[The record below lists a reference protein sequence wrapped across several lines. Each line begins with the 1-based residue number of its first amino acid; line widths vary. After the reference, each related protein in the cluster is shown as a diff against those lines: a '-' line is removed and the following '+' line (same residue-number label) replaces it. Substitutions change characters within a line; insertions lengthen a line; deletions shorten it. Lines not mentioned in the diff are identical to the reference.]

1 MRVDLL
7 CSGSKG
13 NACLV
18 RTDKTSILIDCGKT
32 KSYLLEKLKEVNCE
46 QIDACLIT
54 HGHGDHV
61 SQFKW
66 ASQFEHYQ
74 LCSLPKFDITP
85 NVSAYEVIQIGD
97 IACQILPLSHDYANT
112 MGLVLFAQDKKL
124 VYVTDTGF
132 ISQDNLA
139 YMGDA
144 DAYVME
150 FNHDIEKLW
159 QSGRP
164 IHLIQRILSDTGHL
178 NNEDAAHYLS
188 MLATERTKEIVL
200 AHLSEEANSPSL
212 ALGALAKR
220 LPDTLARVQVGNQNE
235 VVSFSI

>member
-18 RTDKTSILIDCGKT
+18 RTDKTTILIDCGKT
-32 KSYLLEKLKEVNCE
+32 KSYLLEKLKEVDC
-46 QIDACLIT
+46 QHIDACLIT
-54 HGHGDHV
+54 HGHGDHI

-66 ASQFEHYQ
+66 ASQFDHYQ
-74 LCSLPKFDITP
+74 LCDLPKFDVKA
-85 NVSAYEVIQIGD
+85 NVQAYESIQIGD

-112 MGLVLFAQDKKL
+112 MGLVLVSNHQKL

-132 ISQDNLA
+132 ISQNNLA
-139 YMGDA
+139 YMADA

-159 QSGRP
+159 NSGRP
-164 IHLIQRILSDTGHL
+164 VHLIQRILSDTGHL
-178 NNEDAAHYLS
+178 NNEDAAYYLS
-188 MLATERTKEIVL
+188 KLVGKKTKQIVL

-212 ALGALAKR
+212 ALAALAKR
-220 LPDTLARVQVGNQNE
+220 LPHTLAKVVVGQQNE